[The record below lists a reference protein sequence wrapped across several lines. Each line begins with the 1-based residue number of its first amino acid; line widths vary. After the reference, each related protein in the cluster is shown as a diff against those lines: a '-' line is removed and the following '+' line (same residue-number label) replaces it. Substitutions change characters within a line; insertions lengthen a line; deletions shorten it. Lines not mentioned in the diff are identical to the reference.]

1 MAQHVAHVPAGNE
14 RSSAHSTFFLAQ
26 LGSAGSCAPMAHAHT
41 LSWDDALRIRRRGL
55 GVRVH
60 RAHEF
65 LHRLRIELSNSG
77 DAGVDLTQQIDRF
90 DWRGYLAN
98 HSDEWLECIFGESRW
113 NCRNRGSRRIVK
125 FEARF
130 LRFWDE
136 ETAGPRFDFIA
147 HRDDG
152 LHFRLHPGSSPLH
165 FTEPWPIPG
174 DVRSWAVE
182 DGAGRALAANPSPA
196 ASQEPWVTDGRDFLQ
211 RQVQAWEHHHPRRRF
226 TRDLT
231 SGTDFAWDLFLHRGD
246 ANAQRLIHRGV
257 VECWLV
263 WLGYSWQRAA
273 FYFCFNDGAATVYYA
288 TTNDG
293 RWVSDERLVEDVYWP
308 A

>member
-1 MAQHVAHVPAGNE
+1 MAQ
-14 RSSAHSTFFLAQ
+14 
-26 LGSAGSCAPMAHAHT
+26 AHA
-41 LSWDDALRIRRRGL
+41 LSWDEAWKIRRRGR

-60 RAHEF
+60 DAHEF
-65 LHRLRIELSNSG
+65 LHRLRISQVSWS
-77 DAGVDLTQQIDRF
+77 AGVDLTHSALF

-98 HSDEWLECIFGESRW
+98 HSDEWLECIFGDEPAESQESWRR
-113 NCRNRGSRRIVK
+113 RNRGRRRIVK

-152 LHFRLHPGSSPLH
+152 LHFRLHPGMTGA
-165 FTEPWPIPG
+165 TETWPIPG

-182 DGAGRALAANPSPA
+182 DGAGSALAANPSPA
-196 ASQEPWVTDGRDFLQ
+196 ASQEPFVTDGRDFLQ
-211 RQVQAWEHHHPRRRF
+211 RQVQAWEHHPRRRF
-226 TRDLT
+226 TRNLT
-231 SGTDFAWDLFLHRGD
+231 PGTAFAWDLFLHRGD
-246 ANAQRLIHRGV
+246 ANAKRLIQRGV

-263 WLGYSWQRAA
+263 WVGRVWQRAA
-273 FYFCFNDGAATVYYA
+273 FYFRFHDGAETVYYYA

-293 RWVSDERLVEDVYWP
+293 RWVSDERLVEDIYWP